1 MRISKNANNKKSSW
15 KNFLMD
21 KSSQALQKKKKKIFK
36 INHLSL
42 KDEQTTSQ
50 SKLIPDLE
58 SPIKD

>member
-21 KSSQALQKKKKKIFK
+21 KSSQALQKKKKIFK